1 MKLEELVSMCS
12 VCQRFVVRDYAQ
24 SGKVIYSGQLG
35 IDDSICKLEMRLVT
49 AQDSLLVVHVDKED

>member
-24 SGKVIYSGQLG
+24 CGKVIYSGQLG
-35 IDDSICKLEMRLVT
+35 IDHSICQLEIRLIT
-49 AQDSLLVVHVDKED
+49 AQDDFVVVYVDKEE